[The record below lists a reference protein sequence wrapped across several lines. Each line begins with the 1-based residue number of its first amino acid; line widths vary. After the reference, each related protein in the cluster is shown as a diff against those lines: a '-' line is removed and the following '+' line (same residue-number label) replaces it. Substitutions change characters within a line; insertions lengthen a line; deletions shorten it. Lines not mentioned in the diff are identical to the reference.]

1 MNWIKYTEFS
11 INDPDEVEDEDDV
24 FVLLFFVCDLGI
36 VSWASELCLCLYIC
50 SLYLLDC
57 FYL

>member
-36 VSWASELCLCLYIC
+36 VS
-50 SLYLLDC
+50 
-57 FYL
+57 